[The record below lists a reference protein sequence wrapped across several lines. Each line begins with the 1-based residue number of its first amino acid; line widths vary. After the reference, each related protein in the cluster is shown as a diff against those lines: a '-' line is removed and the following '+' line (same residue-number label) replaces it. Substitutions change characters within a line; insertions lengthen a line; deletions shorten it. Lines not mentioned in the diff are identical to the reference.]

1 MKSNPT
7 FSLLLISQA
16 FLLCFTLLAE
26 PFRDPDIVTLPI
38 EDLQILAEN
47 GHPYYQGVLSILYRT
62 GDLGQPLSLS
72 EAEKWA
78 LKSSKGGSAIG
89 TISLG
94 SLEMAKDNILRA
106 NEYYQE
112 ALQTRELFL
121 LADDLDPIAC
131 YCLADLYMNSE
142 PIDPSLAISYYQKAA
157 DLGYTNAQAKLGS
170 LYLDGNRVPRDTMAG
185 IGLLEEAATKGSA
198 IAALKLGTAYAD
210 GNGVIRNNKIAT
222 KWLQQAMDQEIVIN
236 PNFSAKI
243 DSYKNKNKNVVLEQ
257 NGSVIPDSL
266 VTQNLKPT
274 ETKKVN
280 LISKQNTN
288 STLQSEETKDLSYI
302 DQLLD
307 LDPENLEIM
316 PLPESVNTQYSSIAE
331 NSNKSVLYS
340 LKKSD
345 PPLIQKDE
353 ISQTSRP
360 ENPANSALSPVANS
374 AVSTSPSQYS
384 SNRTIQK
391 APSIPTTPP
400 PTLSDNIDNIGNLQ
414 TTTNVEDKP
423 LIEVTQIKLNSSDS
437 KSVSNSKYTRAPL
450 NIEDITQLEK
460 LRFPKSL
467 KQDSRL
473 AEKQPISAK
482 QNLDNK
488 KEELVSDASITVITN
503 PEVTKMNRLL
513 SLSKEIEK
521 SSNLSLNKTDLNSDS
536 YPNSDLK
543 SSKAQVEKLPPLI
556 KDTMQTVLIEEQ
568 IAKIEKPPVVEINS
582 KSYKFI
588 REKMD
593 LPGLKNKAAKG
604 NIQALLKLGD
614 FYTYVDKNPALAKNW
629 YIKASY
635 KGNSIAQRKV
645 GRMYF
650 RGSGLPQDY
659 GLAYRYFLAAAKNG
673 DVISQRYIAIMYY
686 KGIGLSK
693 DERQAIRWFSV
704 ASKNGDLASKK
715 FLSPNG

>member
-1 MKSNPT
+1 
-7 FSLLLISQA
+7 
-16 FLLCFTLLAE
+16 
-26 PFRDPDIVTLPI
+26 
-38 EDLQILAEN
+38 
-47 GHPYYQGVLSILYRT
+47 
-62 GDLGQPLSLS
+62 
-72 EAEKWA
+72 
-78 LKSSKGGSAIG
+78 
-89 TISLG
+89 
-94 SLEMAKDNILRA
+94 
-106 NEYYQE
+106 
-112 ALQTRELFL
+112 
-121 LADDLDPIAC
+121 
-131 YCLADLYMNSE
+131 
-142 PIDPSLAISYYQKAA
+142 
-157 DLGYTNAQAKLGS
+157 
-170 LYLDGNRVPRDTMAG
+170 
-185 IGLLEEAATKGSA
+185 
-198 IAALKLGTAYAD
+198 
-210 GNGVIRNNKIAT
+210 
-222 KWLQQAMDQEIVIN
+222 
-236 PNFSAKI
+236 
-243 DSYKNKNKNVVLEQ
+243 
-257 NGSVIPDSL
+257 

-274 ETKKVN
+274 ETKTVN
-280 LISKQNTN
+280 LNSKQNTN

-316 PLPESVNTQYSSIAE
+316 PLLESVNTQYSRIAE

-374 AVSTSPSQYS
+374 AVSTSPSKYS

-391 APSIPTTPP
+391 APSIPTNPP
-400 PTLSDNIDNIGNLQ
+400 PTLSDNIDNLQ

-437 KSVSNSKYTRAPL
+437 KSFSNTKDSRAPL

-482 QNLDNK
+482 QNPDS
-488 KEELVSDASITVITN
+488 KEEKLVSNASITVTTN
-503 PEVTKMNRLL
+503 PEVIKRNRLL

-521 SSNLSLNKTDLNSDS
+521 NSKLSLEKSDLNSD
-536 YPNSDLK
+536 PNSDLDPKSYLK
-543 SSKAQVEKLPPLI
+543 SSKALVEKSPPS
-556 KDTMQTVLIEEQ
+556 KKETNQTVLIEEQ
-568 IAKIEKPPVVEINS
+568 LAKIEKPQVFQINS
-582 KSYKFI
+582 KSLKSI
-588 REKMD
+588 REKMN
-593 LPGLKNKAAKG
+593 LPILKNKAAKG

-614 FYTYVDKNPALAKNW
+614 FYTYVDQNPALAKNW

-704 ASKNGDLASKK
+704 ASKNGDLASKN

>member
-1 MKSNPT
+1 MKSNPI
-7 FSLLLISQA
+7 FSLVLISQV

-26 PFRDPDIVTLPI
+26 PFRDPDIVSLPI

-62 GDLGQPLSLS
+62 GDSGQPLSLS

-185 IGLLEEAATKGSA
+185 IVLLEEAATKGSA

-222 KWLQQAMDQEIVIN
+222 RWLQQAMDQEIVIN
-236 PNFSAKI
+236 PNLSAKI
-243 DSYKNKNKNVVLEQ
+243 NSYKNKNKNVILER

-274 ETKKVN
+274 ETKTVN
-280 LISKQNTN
+280 LNSKQNTN

-316 PLPESVNTQYSSIAE
+316 PLPESVNTQYSSIAK

-360 ENPANSALSPVANS
+360 DNPANSALSPVANS

-391 APSIPTTPP
+391 APSIPTNPP
-400 PTLSDNIDNIGNLQ
+400 PTLSDNIDNPQ

-423 LIEVTQIKLNSSDS
+423 LIEVVQIKLNSSDS
-437 KSVSNSKYTRAPL
+437 KSFSNTKDSRAPL

-482 QNLDNK
+482 QNPDYK
-488 KEELVSDASITVITN
+488 KEGLVSDASITVITN
-503 PEVTKMNRLL
+503 PEVIKRNRLL

-521 SSNLSLNKTDLNSDS
+521 SSNLSLKNSDPNPDLNLK
-536 YPNSDLK
+536 SDLK
-543 SSKAQVEKLPPLI
+543 SSKVQVEKLPSLI

-568 IAKIEKPPVVEINS
+568 IAKIEKPPVVKINS
-582 KSYKFI
+582 KSLKSI
-588 REKMD
+588 REKMN

-614 FYTYVDKNPALAKNW
+614 FYTYVVENPALAKNW

-704 ASKNGDLASKK
+704 ASRNGDLASKK